1 MKKIAPENELQYV
14 GRYLVLLRRRKMK
27 QVELA
32 ARLGVAQS
40 QISKW
45 ERANYSYVNLE
56 VVARAAQALGVGLD
70 TSFKDWVIAWTTA
83 EAQAEVER
91 LILQYETCGHC
102 GASLLPAETPRHC
115 HDCVLDE
122 DDLERADAD
131 VARLLTQRHNQGE

>member
-1 MKKIAPENELQYV
+1 MKHSENELQYV

-32 ARLGVAQS
+32 EKLGVAQS

-70 TSFKDWVIAWTTA
+70 TSFKDWVIAWT
-83 EAQAEVER
+83 
-91 LILQYETCGHC
+91 
-102 GASLLPAETPRHC
+102 P
-115 HDCVLDE
+115 
-122 DDLERADAD
+122 
-131 VARLLTQRHNQGE
+131 